1 MRLSHRNCISSVQ
14 DTIPASYDMFKKARP
29 WEKQHDQCGKFTET
43 NTEPGEMCSLEQLEF
58 SKQWDSTQ
66 SGCDSFHGDS
76 WFWGFK
82 PLGVHLGKHWNKN
95 IEIIDEVWNIYFW
108 MGCEGPVKEDWGN
121 QVVVYHCL
129 PLGFPLFSFCLGVHL
144 NSHPEWMGWG
154 RSFVTPMIWNCI
166 SWSAKAERR
175 KATCQ
180 NSAWKSCTWS
190 RGVRGRGW
198 NDLGSIWCWQVAC
211 GLGNFRDVNPSA
223 NIWKL

>member
-1 MRLSHRNCISSVQ
+1 MKSFNLTCVIWMRLSHRKCFSSVQ

-29 WEKQHDQCGKFTET
+29 WEKQHDQCGKFTQLDADWV
-43 NTEPGEMCSLEQLEF
+43 LENWNKHWTRWDVFFGAIGIQV

-121 QVVVYHCL
+121 QVVVYHTVYHWVFRC
-129 PLGFPLFSFCLGVHL
+129 F
-144 NSHPEWMGWG
+144 
-154 RSFVTPMIWNCI
+154 RFV
-166 SWSAKAERR
+166 
-175 KATCQ
+175 
-180 NSAWKSCTWS
+180 
-190 RGVRGRGW
+190 
-198 NDLGSIWCWQVAC
+198 
-211 GLGNFRDVNPSA
+211 
-223 NIWKL
+223 